1 LAARRYP
8 WGNQITHDNANYQGT
23 AGKDQ
28 WSKCAPVGGLQAGSF
43 APNDYGLYDMAG
55 NVAEWCNDWYDGN
68 YYDNAPAKNPPGPD
82 TGPSRL
88 LRGGTWDEPA
98 KLLRLANRSSASPNA
113 RYRDAGF
120 RCAVDSVPTDPDP
133 DPDPD
138 PDDSPDPDPGPDP
151 EVTLIPAG
159 WFEMG
164 DHLDEMKKAL
174 PVHTVELD
182 AFYMN
187 VNEVTVGQFKQFV
200 DQSDYEWW
208 PDNDDRWSIVAKYSP
223 TDDHPMVY
231 VSWHDATAY
240 ADWAGKRLPTEA
252 EWEYAA
258 RGGLAGKRYLW
269 GDEITHNR
277 ANHYGIGGKDKW
289 PKSAPV
295 GSFAPNDYGLY
306 DMAGNVAEWCRDWYD
321 GNYYNQAP
329 PQNPP
334 GATEGSRRVLRGG
347 SWMNTSRALRVANR
361 SSARPE
367 TRYSDIG
374 FRCVSES
381 ESRPTGPPE
390 PAPPVSMKFSPI
402 ESVSVNQSFTV
413 QVLMNRITNLAGWS
427 FNLEYDPTILSLESV
442 EEGNLLRVG
451 DGTTFFQNG
460 TVNEKEG
467 TVTGLSSTYLG
478 TGGVSN
484 SGNLLTINLK
494 PIRGG
499 SGYLRLKETKFGDSK
514 GQEIPIQVINTTVT
528 VIAEHVPAPVPSV
541 PSCDVNAN
549 GTVDIFD
556 LILVAQL
563 LGQESKTR
571 ADTNGDGSVNIFD
584 MIIVAQCF
592 GHGAAPSIVQQPVAT
607 FFMVENW
614 IHLAENVDDGSEG
627 FSQGISMLRE
637 ILRSLKPEETVLMAN
652 YPNPFNPETW
662 IAYHLSQD
670 SAVVIRIYDTTGK
683 IVRTLDMGLQTFGYY
698 AGRDKSAHWDG
709 RTDGGELASSGTYF
723 YQIQAGDYQATR
735 KMVILK

>member
-1 LAARRYP
+1 M
-8 WGNQITHDNANYQGT
+8 
-23 AGKDQ
+23 
-28 WSKCAPVGGLQAGSF
+28 GSF

-258 RGGLAGKRYLW
+258 RGGLAARRYPW
-269 GDEITHNR
+269 GNQITHDN
-277 ANHYGIGGKDKW
+277 ANYQGTAGKDQW
-289 PKSAPV
+289 DQSTAPV
-295 GSFAPNDYGLY
+295 GGLQAGSFAPNGYGLY
-306 DMAGNVAEWCRDWYD
+306 DMAGNVWEWCADRYD
-321 GNYYNQAP
+321 QDYYSQASAK
-329 PQNPP
+329 NPSGP
-334 GATEGSRRVLRGG
+334 GSGSVRLLRGG
-347 SWMNTSRALRVANR
+347 SWSDEASGLRAANR
-361 SSARPE
+361 GLNVPSDRSSL
-367 TRYSDIG
+367 IG
-374 FRCVSES
+374 FRCVADSA
-381 ESRPTGPPE
+381 PTASSSGSGSGLPSPVGP
-390 PAPPVSMKFSPI
+390 SGSP
-402 ESVSVNQSFTV
+402 SD
-413 QVLMNRITNLAGWS
+413 
-427 FNLEYDPTILSLESV
+427 DPRVVPWPLSGSP
-442 EEGNLLRVG
+442 
-451 DGTTFFQNG
+451 
-460 TVNEKEG
+460 
-467 TVTGLSSTYLG
+467 S
-478 TGGVSN
+478 GGV
-484 SGNLLTINLK
+484 G
-494 PIRGG
+494 
-499 SGYLRLKETKFGDSK
+499 
-514 GQEIPIQVINTTVT
+514 
-528 VIAEHVPAPVPSV
+528 
-541 PSCDVNAN
+541 
-549 GTVDIFD
+549 
-556 LILVAQL
+556 
-563 LGQESKTR
+563 
-571 ADTNGDGSVNIFD
+571 
-584 MIIVAQCF
+584 
-592 GHGAAPSIVQQPVAT
+592 
-607 FFMVENW
+607 
-614 IHLAENVDDGSEG
+614 
-627 FSQGISMLRE
+627 
-637 ILRSLKPEETVLMAN
+637 
-652 YPNPFNPETW
+652 
-662 IAYHLSQD
+662 
-670 SAVVIRIYDTTGK
+670 
-683 IVRTLDMGLQTFGYY
+683 
-698 AGRDKSAHWDG
+698 
-709 RTDGGELASSGTYF
+709 
-723 YQIQAGDYQATR
+723 
-735 KMVILK
+735 VILIPAGSFEMGDHFNEGKPHELLLLYGPNRNHRRAFQAIC